1 MIKQFLVAAIIML
14 AIDSLWLSVIANKLY
29 KSRLGFLLRDKPDFA
44 AAGLFYVLYIVGVT
58 VLVLVPATSVLN
70 ATLSGG
76 LFGLVAYATYD
87 LTNQATVKNWP
98 KLITVVDLLWGGALT
113 ATVAGLTTAIVS

>member
-1 MIKQFLVAAIIML
+1 ML